1 MSVADRDA
9 AASAAAPLEAAA
21 QAADDFAAA
30 GDWRGLAD
38 ARRRQADLAWSAR
51 DLDHAE
57 EYLRAALSLYVM
69 LDDGYC
75 AGRALTSLAKIRFAV
90 GDYPAAA
97 ELSRQA
103 AERMP
108 GDTAALTGL
117 AYAEWQAGSPADAE
131 VTFSQVLR
139 WDADE
144 AAALVGRGQVRA
156 DLGSYSPALDD
167 LDRALNFPLD
177 KEAEA
182 DARSARAL
190 ALAGLG
196 RTADAHAELA
206 ESLRLDPG
214 RPRTRPRANRITAL
228 AGERAEQE
236 TRIQST

>member
-1 MSVADRDA
+1 MSTADRA
-9 AASAAAPLEAAA
+9 PEATSPEAASVEAAA
-21 QAADDFAAA
+21 RAADEYAAA
-30 GDWRGLAD
+30 GDWRRLAD
-38 ARRRQADLAWSAR
+38 ARRHQADLSRAVG
-51 DLDHAE
+51 DLDHAQ
-57 EYLRAALSLYVM
+57 EYLRAALSLYIM

-75 AGRALTSLAKIRFAV
+75 AGRSLTSLADIRLAV

-131 VTFSQVLR
+131 VTFSQVLH

-156 DLGSYSPALDD
+156 DLGSYSPALSDLERALKFP
-167 LDRALNFPLD
+167 LDRAS
-177 KEAEA
+177 EA

-196 RTADAHAELA
+196 RTAEARAELA
-206 ESLRLDPG
+206 KSVRLDPG
-214 RPRTRPRANRITAL
+214 RPRTGLRADRIAAL
-228 AGERAEQE
+228 AGDRAEAGD
-236 TRIQST
+236 TSP